1 MESVAHIA
9 ILAFY
14 TEQYDLSDCV
24 VNASDAKKFA
34 KTLKGDKTG
43 RKVSWNLRLESVCL
57 SWFEM

>member
-14 TEQYDLSDCV
+14 TEQYDLSDYV
-24 VNASDAKKFA
+24 VNASNAKKFA

-43 RKVSWNLRLESVCL
+43 RKVS
-57 SWFEM
+57 